1 MNVISMLTLKAH
13 TAFLYEDFTVR
24 QGLEKL
30 QRSGYTALPVLTREG
45 AYVGTVT
52 EGDFLWNILD
62 RGDNSMRAQ
71 EKVGL
76 KSIMRPNF
84 NPAVGIGVGME
95 ELVERS
101 MKQSFIPVVDDR
113 GMLVGIVTRQTIIR
127 HLVEAKAGQIIF
139 YPEAEGSWVN

>member
-13 TAFLYEDFTVR
+13 LAFLYDDFTVR

-30 QRSGYTALPVLTREG
+30 QRSGYTALPVLSREG
-45 AYVGTVT
+45 VYMGTVT
-52 EGDFLWNILD
+52 EGDFLWSILD

-71 EKVGL
+71 ERVKL
-76 KSIMRPNF
+76 KTILRPDF

-95 ELVERS
+95 ELVERA
-101 MKQSFIPVVDDR
+101 MKQSFVPVVDDR
-113 GMLVGIVTRQTIIR
+113 GMLVGIVTRQSIIR